1 MSHLITKQTNITFDQ
16 LITLYEVSRKINSQ
30 LNFQKLLDEIM
41 DLAINILQAEKGL
54 LLLKEEDSDELTVQ
68 VARLMDQRKMDEIVA
83 VSRSIIK
90 KVEGEMKPILLQRVP
105 DTTGVSENTSL
116 IRYKI
121 KSVICVPLS
130 SKDKLI
136 GTIYLDTTQ
145 AEHFFKPADLSFLEG
160 FANLAAIAIEN
171 AKSYQEIEKLN
182 TNLESQV
189 EKRTEQLKDK
199 NEELI
204 TAYDELKD
212 AQMQLLR
219 SEKMASLGMLVA
231 GIAHEINTPL
241 AAINSNTDMF
251 IRSFEKL
258 RIKLGSP
265 DGDPK
270 DALTTICVMENLANV
285 NLTACQR
292 LDGIVKTLKNFARL
306 DEEDFKL
313 VDIQEGLDSTLELTA
328 HLSRNRIKVIK
339 EYGDIPKIR
348 CYANQL
354 NQVFMNLIVNACQA
368 IDRNGTLTIRTRASV
383 SQVHVEISDTG
394 SGIDPKH
401 LSKIFDPGF
410 TTKGVGVGTGLGLS
424 ISYKIMQE
432 HAGSIDVESKK
443 GKGTTFTV
451 SIPIENPNAPS

>member
-16 LITLYEVSRKINSQ
+16 LITLFEVSRKINSQ

-265 DGDPK
+265 DGDPR

-328 HLSRNRIKVIK
+328 HLNRNRIKVIK

-451 SIPIENPNAPS
+451 NIPIENPNAPS

>member
-145 AEHFFKPADLSFLEG
+145 AEHFFKPEDLSFLEG

-265 DGDPK
+265 DGDPR

-451 SIPIENPNAPS
+451 NIPIENPNAPS

>member
-1 MSHLITKQTNITFDQ
+1 
-16 LITLYEVSRKINSQ
+16 
-30 LNFQKLLDEIM
+30 
-41 DLAINILQAEKGL
+41 
-54 LLLKEEDSDELTVQ
+54 
-68 VARLMDQRKMDEIVA
+68 
-83 VSRSIIK
+83 
-90 KVEGEMKPILLQRVP
+90 
-105 DTTGVSENTSL
+105 
-116 IRYKI
+116 
-121 KSVICVPLS
+121 
-130 SKDKLI
+130 
-136 GTIYLDTTQ
+136 
-145 AEHFFKPADLSFLEG
+145 
-160 FANLAAIAIEN
+160 
-171 AKSYQEIEKLN
+171 
-182 TNLESQV
+182 
-189 EKRTEQLKDK
+189 
-199 NEELI
+199 
-204 TAYDELKD
+204 
-212 AQMQLLR
+212 
-219 SEKMASLGMLVA
+219 MLVA

-265 DGDPK
+265 DGDPR

-451 SIPIENPNAPS
+451 NIPIENPNAPS

>member
-265 DGDPK
+265 DGDPR

-451 SIPIENPNAPS
+451 NIPIENPNAPS

>member
-68 VARLMDQRKMDEIVA
+68 VARLMDQRRMDEIVA

-432 HAGSIDVESKK
+432 HTGSIDVESKK

-451 SIPIENPNAPS
+451 NIPIENPNAPS

>member
-68 VARLMDQRKMDEIVA
+68 VARLMDQRRMDEIVA

-265 DGDPK
+265 DGDPR

-451 SIPIENPNAPS
+451 NIPIENPNAPS

>member
-68 VARLMDQRKMDEIVA
+68 VARLMDQRRMDEIVA

-145 AEHFFKPADLSFLEG
+145 AEHFFKPEDLSFLEG

-432 HAGSIDVESKK
+432 HTGSIDVESKK

-451 SIPIENPNAPS
+451 NIPIENPNAPS

>member
-68 VARLMDQRKMDEIVA
+68 VARLMDQRRMDEIVA

-145 AEHFFKPADLSFLEG
+145 AEHFFKPEDLSFLEG

-265 DGDPK
+265 DGDPR

-292 LDGIVKTLKNFARL
+292 LNGIVKTLKNFARL

-432 HAGSIDVESKK
+432 HTGSIDVESKK

-451 SIPIENPNAPS
+451 NIPIENPNAPS

>member
-90 KVEGEMKPILLQRVP
+90 KVEREMKPILLQRVP

>member
-68 VARLMDQRKMDEIVA
+68 VARLMDQRRMDEIVA

-145 AEHFFKPADLSFLEG
+145 AEHFFKPEDLSFLEG

-265 DGDPK
+265 DGDPR

-328 HLSRNRIKVIK
+328 HLNRNRIKVIK

-451 SIPIENPNAPS
+451 NIPIENPNAPS

>member
-68 VARLMDQRKMDEIVA
+68 VARLMDQRRMDEIVA

-116 IRYKI
+116 IRHKI

-265 DGDPK
+265 DGDPR

-451 SIPIENPNAPS
+451 NIPIENPNAPS

>member
-68 VARLMDQRKMDEIVA
+68 VARLMDQRRMDEIVA

-145 AEHFFKPADLSFLEG
+145 AEHFFKPEDLSFLEG

-265 DGDPK
+265 DGDPR

-451 SIPIENPNAPS
+451 NIPIENPNAPS

>member
-145 AEHFFKPADLSFLEG
+145 AEHFFKPEDLSFLEG

-265 DGDPK
+265 DGDPR

-328 HLSRNRIKVIK
+328 HLNRNRIKVIK

-451 SIPIENPNAPS
+451 NIPIENPNAPS

>member
-16 LITLYEVSRKINSQ
+16 LITLFEVSRKINSQ

-116 IRYKI
+116 IRHKI

-265 DGDPK
+265 DGDPR

-451 SIPIENPNAPS
+451 NIPIENPNAPS